1 MNTSYLVTWTE
12 GDEVFY
18 RIVTA
23 DEVASL
29 WESEKNYIVTRLSA

>member
-18 RIVTA
+18 KIVNGEEIREIW
-23 DEVASL
+23 EVD
-29 WESEKNYIVTRLSA
+29 KNYIITRLSA

>member
-18 RIVTA
+18 KIVNG
-23 DEVASL
+23 EEIREI
-29 WESEKNYIVTRLSA
+29 WEFDKNYIITRLTA